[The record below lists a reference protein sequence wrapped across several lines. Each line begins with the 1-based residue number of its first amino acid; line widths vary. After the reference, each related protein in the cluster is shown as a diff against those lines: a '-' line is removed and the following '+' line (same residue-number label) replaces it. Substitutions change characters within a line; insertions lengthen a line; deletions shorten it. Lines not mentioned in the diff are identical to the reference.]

1 MAKMIK
7 IAVATGN
14 RHKYNEIK
22 SMLPDNIELVLP
34 PAEALL
40 NEETGMTYN
49 ENALQKARYCAKITG
64 LPSMA
69 DDSGIE
75 IEALDNRPGIYSARY
90 APTDKER
97 IEKLL
102 LELGNNTNRNARYV
116 CSVALSYPDGD
127 EYIFEG
133 ICEGTIEYKPS
144 GQNGFGYDP
153 IFRSSTNGQVMAE
166 LTESE
171 KNAISHRGIAVRK
184 MADFLEQV

>member
-40 NEETGMTYN
+40 YEETGITYN

-64 LPSMA
+64 LPSIA

-75 IEALDNRPGIYSARY
+75 VEALDNRPGIYSARY

-171 KNAISHRGIAVRK
+171 KNTISHRGIAVRK

>member
-75 IEALDNRPGIYSARY
+75 VEALDNRPGIYSARY

-144 GQNGFGYDP
+144 GRNGFGYDP
-153 IFRSSTNGQVMAE
+153 IFRNSTNGQVMAE